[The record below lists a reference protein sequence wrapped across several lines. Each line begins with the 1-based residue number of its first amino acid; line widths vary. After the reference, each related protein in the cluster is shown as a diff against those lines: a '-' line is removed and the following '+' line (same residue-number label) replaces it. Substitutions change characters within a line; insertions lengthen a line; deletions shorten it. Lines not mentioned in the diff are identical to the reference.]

1 MELRTLIAAAL
12 VLGTLAASEAQAR
25 FIRFDL
31 GGNWEDPNF
40 LDLAG
45 DGSFTVDNMGFKI
58 DFGLGPTSAITI
70 HENGFVTFDDFA
82 GDQRI
87 TLFEDASFDFESSIP
102 PPLLEDETP
111 GALTYSRG
119 VFDFN
124 GSFGTDPTDAFRV
137 SWYDPDVDTAF
148 QLVIRTEDR
157 SDPGDFLLEFNYGCD
172 PDRQAGCT
180 LASVG
185 NTDSEAGLSLG
196 TNRYSMSGPFLTA
209 RDYDF
214 RFEDGVLVETPMA
227 VPEPDGLGLLA
238 GGLVVLSLLHRRWRL
253 RTKTANVDPSTRPP
267 ASAMS

>member
-1 MELRTLIAAAL
+1 MELRALIAAAL
-12 VLGTLAASEAQAR
+12 MLGTLAAPEAQAR

-45 DGSFTVDNMGFKI
+45 DGSFTVDNMGFEI
-58 DFGLGPTSAITI
+58 DFGLGPTRAITI

-102 PPLLEDETP
+102 ASGEDETP

-124 GSFGTDPTDAFRV
+124 GSFGSDPTDAFRV
-137 SWYDPDVDTAF
+137 SWYDPDADTAF
-148 QLVIRTEDR
+148 QLVLRTEDL
-157 SDPGDFLLEFNYGCD
+157 SDPGEFLLEFNYGCD
-172 PDRQAGCT
+172 PSRQAGCT

-185 NTDSEAGLSLG
+185 NSDSTAGLTLG
-196 TNRYSMSGPFLTA
+196 TNGFSASGPFLTA
-209 RDYDF
+209 QNYDF
-214 RFEDGVLVETPMA
+214 RFEDGALVAAPTA
-227 VPEPDGLGLLA
+227 VPEPGSLGLMA
-238 GGLVVLSLLHRRWRL
+238 GGLMLLSLLYRRWRL
-253 RTKTANVDPSTRPP
+253 RMEVSASTRLRPLVT
-267 ASAMS
+267 AFS